1 MTDRLQQ
8 LLAFH
13 KEDPEDSFV
22 TYSLAQEY
30 LSIGEPTQAVET
42 FEFLMDSDPDYAGL
56 YYHLGKTLESLQ
68 QRDRARSVY
77 IMGINKCRELGETHA
92 LGELNGALM
101 MLEDEMD

>member
-1 MTDRLQQ
+1 MSDRLQQ

-13 KEDPEDSFV
+13 EEDPSDSFV

-30 LSIGEPTQAVET
+30 LKIGLPARAVET
-42 FEFLMDSDPDYAGL
+42 FEFLLERDPDYAGL
-56 YYHLGKTLESLQ
+56 YYHLGKTLETLEQ
-68 QRDRARSVY
+68 WDRARSVY
-77 IMGINKCRELGETHA
+77 KLGIDKCRALGETHA